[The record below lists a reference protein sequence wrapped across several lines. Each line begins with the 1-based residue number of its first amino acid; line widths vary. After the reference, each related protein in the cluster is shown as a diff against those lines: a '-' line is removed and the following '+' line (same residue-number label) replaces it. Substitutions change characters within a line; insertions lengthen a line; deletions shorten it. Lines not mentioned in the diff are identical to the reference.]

1 MNKKMDVFFEAL
13 INLMYEVE
21 LEEDEISD
29 ILKIAGID
37 PDKYAAECQA
47 NADAIIER
55 ILAEEATRLEN
66 KK

>member
-47 NADAIIER
+47 KADEIIKR
-55 ILAEEATRLEN
+55 ILDEKAAG
-66 KK
+66 KKDKK